1 MSKKLTCLDLFYG
14 CGGLSRG
21 FMDAGFRCVPSVD
34 FDAAALN
41 AFKGNLM

>member
-1 MSKKLTCLDLFYG
+1 MSKKLTCLDLFCG

-21 FMDAGFRCVPSVD
+21 FMDTGFGCAPDID

-41 AFKGNLM
+41 AFKVSRM